1 MIPLQLE
8 VIPNQEKKIHAALK
22 KEKACRLK
30 VKKVYKGPHNLLVRN
45 KYAKRYHQTPHG
57 KEISLPFS
65 HGDLV
70 QNLHHRGGF
79 LPLIAAA
86 LAPIIGGVAGG
97 LIEREIAGSG
107 FRSGGRP
114 WWHGG
119 NIKDSSGEIA
129 SKGGRKKKKKKNL
142 AKKKKK
148 SEQLYSME
156 KHGNGLYLAPWKQ
169 H

>member
-30 VKKVYKGPHNLLVRN
+30 VKKVNNGPHNLLVRN
-45 KYAKRYHQTPHG
+45 KYAKRYHETSNG
-57 KEISLPFS
+57 KEIALPFS

-86 LAPIIGGVAGG
+86 LGPIIAGVAGG
-97 LIEREIAGSG
+97 LIEKGIAGSG
-107 FRSGGRP
+107 FRSSGRP

-129 SKGGRKKKKKKNL
+129 SKGGRKKKNL
-142 AKKKKK
+142 TKKKKK
-148 SEQLYSME
+148 SELLYSME
-156 KHGNGLYLAPWKQ
+156 KRGNGLYLAPWKSY
-169 H
+169 